1 MNAPAKHNHTI
12 HQNQCHFGWNNA
24 NKPVVQAKPG
34 ETIEFHP
41 LDASAGQITPT
52 SVVADVPKIDF
63 AKVNP
68 VAGPVYVDG
77 RGSGCSPISSRSRRC
92 TSGNTI
98 RSRWRRRCTGRAG
111 AYR

>member
-41 LDASAGQITPT
+41 LDASAGQITPNFESPT
-52 SVVADVPKIDF
+52 CPRSIS
-63 AKVNP
+63 
-68 VAGPVYVDG
+68 
-77 RGSGCSPISSRSRRC
+77 RG
-92 TSGNTI
+92 
-98 RSRWRRRCTGRAG
+98 
-111 AYR
+111 